1 MANRDDFKMEPQ
13 DYIRILTER
22 YPELSSVETEIRE
35 ALEMLISCFENG
47 GKVLAGGNGGSAAD
61 ADHMVG
67 ELMKGFLLRR
77 PVGGTAFNHDRDI
90 LSHLQGGLPAISL
103 NAHAALLSAFANDE
117 EFDYAYAQQA
127 YAYGCPGD
135 VLIAL
140 STSGHSPSVV
150 NAVRAAGAKQLL
162 SIGITGEA
170 HSPLSDKCTVCIRLP
185 ERETYRVQELTLP
198 VYHALCAMLEAEF
211 FSE

>member
-1 MANRDDFKMEPQ
+1 MATSIEIF
-13 DYIRILTER
+13 ER
-22 YPELSSVETEIRE
+22 LFEHYPALNVCRKEIYSAFISLRE
-35 ALEMLISCFENG
+35 CYRSG
-47 GKVLAGGNGGSAAD
+47 GKVLVCGNGGSAAD
-61 ADHMVG
+61 ADHIVG

-162 SIGITGEA
+162 SVGITGEA

-185 ERETYRVQELTLP
+185 ARETYRVQELTLP
-198 VYHALCAMLEAEF
+198 VYHALCAMLETEF
-211 FSE
+211 FPE